1 MPYDSDTVDA
11 KEVKV
16 KHVVFGTGPV
26 GLSLVEHL
34 AAAGEEVTAVNR
46 GGHADVADAVDVVGG
61 DASDPEF
68 TTDVARSAAVVY
80 QCLAPPYDK
89 WPELFPP
96 LQSAVLQ
103 GAAAAGAKLVSFEN
117 LYLYGPTGGAAIT
130 EDLPFTAT
138 GPKGRVRAQMA
149 SDLLDA
155 HEAGKVRVAVGR
167 ASDFFGPRGLVS
179 HMGERV
185 FYPVLAGK
193 NAQVFGDPTQPH
205 TFSYIPDI
213 GAGLATLGARDEAD
227 GRAWHLPNADT
238 LTTRAFIE
246 KVYAAAGTEG
256 NVSAMP
262 PFMVNL
268 VALFNSNVRE
278 IKEVL
283 FEFEE
288 PFVVNSSDFES
299 TFVQGATPLDE
310 SIPATVEWFR
320 ANPK

>member
-1 MPYDSDTVDA
+1 MDA
-11 KEVKV
+11 RGTGM
-16 KHVVFGTGPV
+16 KHVVFGTGQV
-26 GLSLVEHL
+26 GLSVVEHL
-34 AAAGEEVTAVNR
+34 VAAGEEVTAVNR
-46 GGHADVADAVDVVGG
+46 RGHADVTVDVVGG
-61 DASDPEF
+61 DASDAEF
-68 TTDVARSAAVVY
+68 TTEVVRGAAVVY
-80 QCLAPPYDK
+80 QCLQPPYTK

-117 LYLYGPTGGAAIT
+117 LYAYGPTGGAPLT
-130 EDLPFTAT
+130 EDLPLAAT

-149 SDLLDA
+149 SELLDA
-155 HEAGKVRVAVGR
+155 HEAGKVRVAIGR

-193 NAQVFGDPTQPH
+193 NAQVLGDPTQPH

-213 GAGLATLGARDEAD
+213 AAGLATLGTRDEAD

-238 LTTRAFIE
+238 VTIRAFIE
-246 KVYAAAGTEG
+246 KVYEAAGTEG
-256 NVSAMP
+256 KVSAMP
-262 PFMVNL
+262 SVLVNL
-268 VALFNSNVRE
+268 LALFNGNVRE
-278 IKEVL
+278 LKEVL

-288 PFVVNSSDFES
+288 PFVVDSGAFES
-299 TFVQGATPLDE
+299 AFDQFATPLDE